1 MAVAAP
7 AQRILRVGI
16 IQNGQVVEER
26 IFRTRE
32 AVTAGQGLKNSFVVA
47 SSAFPASLTLFE
59 VKGGQYHLRVTS
71 AMLGRVALAD
81 GMLDLANSG
90 QSGKAQKV
98 GDAWVVEIPETSRGK
113 VALGDT
119 TVLFQFVAPP
129 PLKVLPQLPANM
141 RGNLLTFLASAASV
155 DAVYLSSFAFSFLL
169 QAGSILYA
177 VNFVPPPPRDA
188 AMKEMTERIIKIIA
202 NVEPPKPKEEEK
214 PAEVDPNAEAEKTDE
229 KTPEAKPEPAA
240 EQPAAEAPP
249 RSQEEIRAA
258 AAVRVKQES
267 ALAALFN
274 SDNGAGP
281 ALGISESMSSKRAD
295 EVIANQKL
303 AGDGTGIASKSGLGG
318 SDGASGSVKR
328 GGVDVSGSSS
338 VGGATAGRVE
348 GTTAA
353 KVKPRLRQ
361 EAESMAGSGSLSK
374 DKIREVIDRRK
385 RDIERCYEREL
396 AKDPG
401 LKGRLELRWTIG
413 EEGTVT
419 QATVGENE
427 LGSAVAACAQGVVRR
442 WRFAKPEGGS
452 ITISKVFIL
461 ESGT

>member
-1 MAVAAP
+1 MAVATP
-7 AQRILRVGI
+7 TQRILRVGI

-26 IFRTRE
+26 IFRSRE
-32 AVTAGQGLKNSFVVA
+32 AITAGQGLKNSFVVA

-59 VKGGQYHLRVTS
+59 VKGGKYQLRVTS
-71 AMLGRVALAD
+71 AMQGRVALAD
-81 GMLDLANSG
+81 GMLDLASVAT
-90 QSGKAQKV
+90 SGKGQKA
-98 GDAWVVEIPETSRGK
+98 GDAWIVEIPETSRGK
-113 VALGDT
+113 VTIGDT
-119 TVLFQFVAPP
+119 TLLFQFVAPP

-141 RGNLLTFLASAASV
+141 RGNLLTFLASAASI
-155 DAVYLSSFAFSFLL
+155 DAVYLSSFALSLLL
-169 QAGSILYA
+169 QAGTILYA
-177 VNFVPPPPRDA
+177 VNFVPPPARDA

-202 NVEPPKPKEEEK
+202 NVEPPKPVEEEV
-214 PAEVDPNAEAEKTDE
+214 PTEVDPNAEADKGEEKA
-229 KTPEAKPEPAA
+229 PEAKPEPEAK
-240 EQPAAEAPP
+240 PAAEAPP
-249 RSQEEIRAA
+249 RTQEEMRAA
-258 AAVRVKQES
+258 ADVRVKQDS

-274 SDNGAGP
+274 SDSGAGP
-281 ALGISESMSSKRAD
+281 ALGISDSMSSKRAD

-338 VGGATAGRVE
+338 VGGASAGRVE

-353 KVKPRLRQ
+353 KVKPRLRA

-385 RDIERCYEREL
+385 KDIERCYEREL

-401 LKGRLELRWTIG
+401 LKGRLEIKWTIG

-419 QATVGENE
+419 QADVGEND
-427 LGSAVAACAQGVVRR
+427 LGSAVAACSKGVVRR
-442 WRFAKPEGGS
+442 WRFAKPDGGS
-452 ITISKVFIL
+452 ITVSKVFIL
-461 ESGT
+461 DSGN

>member
-7 AQRILRVGI
+7 TQRILRVGV

-32 AVTAGQGLKNSFVVA
+32 AITAGQGLKNSFVVA

-59 VKGGQYHLRVTS
+59 VKGGKYQLRVTS
-71 AMLGRVALAD
+71 AMQGRIALGD
-81 GMLDLANSG
+81 GMLDLAAVAT
-90 QSGKAQKV
+90 SGKGQKA
-98 GDAWVVEIPETSRGK
+98 GDAWIVEIPETSRGK
-113 VALGDT
+113 VSLGDT
-119 TVLFQFVAPP
+119 TLLFQFVAPP

-141 RGNLLTFLASAASV
+141 RGNLLTFLASAASI
-155 DAVYLSSFAFSFLL
+155 DAVYLSSFALSLLL
-169 QAGSILYA
+169 QAGTILYA
-177 VNFVPPPPRDA
+177 VNFVPPPARDA

-202 NVEPPKPKEEEK
+202 NVEPPKPVEEEV
-214 PAEVDPNAEAEKTDE
+214 PTEVDPAAEPDKGKEKE
-229 KTPEAKPEPAA
+229 PEATPEPEAA
-240 EQPAAEAPP
+240 PAAEAPP
-249 RSQEEIRAA
+249 RTQEEMRAA
-258 AAVRVKQES
+258 ADVRVKQDS

-281 ALGISESMSSKRAD
+281 ALGISDSMSSKRAD

-303 AGDGTGIASKSGLGG
+303 AGDGTGIASNSGLGG
-318 SDGASGSVKR
+318 SDGASGSVKL

-338 VGGATAGRVE
+338 VGGASADRVK

-353 KVKPRLRQ
+353 KVKPRLMA

-385 RDIERCYEREL
+385 KDIERCYEREL

-401 LKGRLELRWTIG
+401 LKGRLEIRWTIG

-419 QATVGENE
+419 QADVGEND
-427 LGSAVAACAQGVVRR
+427 LGSAVANCSKGVVRR
-442 WRFAKPEGGS
+442 WRFAKPDGGS
-452 ITISKVFIL
+452 ITVSKVFIL
-461 ESGT
+461 DSGN

>member
-7 AQRILRVGI
+7 TQRILRVGV

-26 IFRTRE
+26 IFRSRE

-59 VKGGQYHLRVTS
+59 VKGGKYQLRVTS
-71 AMLGRVALAD
+71 AMQGRIALGD
-81 GMLDLANSG
+81 GMLDLAAVAT
-90 QSGKAQKV
+90 SGKGQKA
-98 GDAWVVEIPETSRGK
+98 GDAWIVEIPETSRGK
-113 VALGDT
+113 VSLGDT
-119 TVLFQFVAPP
+119 TLLFQFVAPP

-141 RGNLLTFLASAASV
+141 RGNLLTFLATAASI
-155 DAVYLSSFAFSFLL
+155 DAVYLTSFAASLLL
-169 QAGSILYA
+169 QAGTILYA
-177 VNFVPPPPRDA
+177 VNFVPPPARDA

-202 NVEPPKPKEEEK
+202 NVEPPKPKEEEV
-214 PAEVDPNAEAEKTDE
+214 PAEVDPDAEAEQAE
-229 KTPEAKPEPAA
+229 ENTPEAKPEPAA
-240 EQPAAEAPP
+240 KPAQEAPP

-267 ALAALFN
+267 ALSALFN
-274 SDNGAGP
+274 SDSGAGP

-295 EVIANQKL
+295 EVIANQKA

-318 SDGASGSVKR
+318 SDGASGSVKL
-328 GGVDVSGSSS
+328 GGVDVSGNST

-348 GTTAA
+348 GTTGA
-353 KVKPRLRQ
+353 KVKIRLKA
-361 EAESMAGSGSLSK
+361 EAESTAGSGSLSK

-385 RDIERCYEREL
+385 KDIERCYEREL

-401 LKGRLELRWTIG
+401 LKGRLEIKWTIG

-419 QATVGENE
+419 QADVGEND
-427 LGSAVAACAQGVVRR
+427 LGSAVANCSKGMVRR
-442 WRFAKPEGGS
+442 WRFAKPDGGS
-452 ITISKVFIL
+452 LTVSKVFIL
-461 ESGT
+461 DSGN

>member
-7 AQRILRVGI
+7 TQRILRVGI

-26 IFRTRE
+26 IFHSRE

-59 VKGGQYHLRVTS
+59 VKGGKYQLRVTS
-71 AMLGRVALAD
+71 AMQGKVALAD
-81 GMLDLANSG
+81 GMLDLATVST
-90 QSGKAQKV
+90 SGKGQKV
-98 GDAWVVEIPETSRGK
+98 GDAWVVEIPDSSRGK
-113 VALGDT
+113 VSLGDT
-119 TVLFQFVAPP
+119 TMLFQFVAPP

-141 RGNLLTFLASAASV
+141 RGNLLTFLATAASV

-188 AMKEMTERIIKIIA
+188 AMKEMTERIIKLIA
-202 NVEPPKPKEEEK
+202 NVEPPKPKEEEV
-214 PAEVDPNAEAEKTDE
+214 PTEVDPNAEADKAEDK
-229 KTPEAKPEPAA
+229 KPEAKPEPEAKPA
-240 EQPAAEAPP
+240 EKAPQ
-249 RSQEEIRAA
+249 RSEEEIRAA

-267 ALAALFN
+267 ALSALFN
-274 SDNGAGP
+274 SDSGAGP

-318 SDGASGSVKR
+318 SDGATGSVKR

-338 VGGATAGRVE
+338 VGNATAGRVE
-348 GTTAA
+348 GTAGA
-353 KVKPRLRQ
+353 KIKPRLRA
-361 EAESMAGSGSLSK
+361 EAEATAGSGSLSK

-385 RDIERCYEREL
+385 KDIERCYEREL
-396 AKDPG
+396 AKDPS
-401 LKGRLELRWTIG
+401 LKGRLEIKWTIG
-413 EEGTVT
+413 EEGTVE
-419 QATVGENE
+419 QADVGEND
-427 LGSAVAACAQGVVRR
+427 LGSAVANCSKGVVRR

-452 ITISKVFIL
+452 ITVSKVFIL
-461 ESGT
+461 DSGN

>member
-7 AQRILRVGI
+7 TQRILRVGV

-26 IFRTRE
+26 IFRSRE
-32 AVTAGQGLKNSFVVA
+32 TVTAGQGLKNSFVVA

-59 VKGGQYHLRVTS
+59 VKGAKYQLRVTS
-71 AMLGRVALAD
+71 AMQGRVALAD
-81 GMLDLANSG
+81 GMLDLAAVAT
-90 QSGKAQKV
+90 SGKGQKS
-98 GDAWVVEIPETSRGK
+98 GDAWIVEIPDTSRGK
-113 VALGDT
+113 VSLGDT
-119 TVLFQFVAPP
+119 TLLFQFVAPP

-141 RGNLLTFLASAASV
+141 RGNLLTFLATAASI
-155 DAVYLSSFAFSFLL
+155 DAVYLSSFAFSLLL
-169 QAGSILYA
+169 QAGTILYA
-177 VNFVPPPPRDA
+177 VNFVPPPARDA

-202 NVEPPKPKEEEK
+202 NVEPPKPKEEEV
-214 PAEVDPNAEAEKTDE
+214 PTEVDPNAEAEKVDE
-229 KTPEAKPEPAA
+229 KKAEEKPEPEAKPA
-240 EQPAAEAPP
+240 QEAPK
-249 RSQEEIRAA
+249 RTEEELRIATKN
-258 AAVRVKQES
+258 RVIQDS
-267 ALAALFN
+267 ALSALSI
-274 SDNGAGP
+274 SDSGAGP

-338 VGGATAGRVE
+338 VGGASANKVVG
-348 GTTAA
+348 GTAA
-353 KVKPRLRQ
+353 KVKPRLLS

-385 RDIERCYEREL
+385 KDIERCYEREL

-401 LKGRLELRWTIG
+401 LKGRLEIKWTIG

-419 QATVGENE
+419 QADVGEND
-427 LGSAVAACAQGVVRR
+427 LGSAVAACSKGVVRR

-452 ITISKVFIL
+452 ITVSKVFIL
-461 ESGT
+461 DSGN

>member
-7 AQRILRVGI
+7 TQRILRVGI

-26 IFRTRE
+26 IFRVRE

-47 SSAFPASLTLFE
+47 SSAFPASITLFE
-59 VKGGQYHLRVTS
+59 VKGGKYHLRVTS
-71 AMLGRVALAD
+71 DMQGRVALAD
-81 GMLDLANSG
+81 GMLDLSNIAT
-90 QSGKAQKV
+90 SGKGQKS
-98 GDAWVVEIPETSRGK
+98 GDAWVVEIPDTSRGK
-113 VALGDT
+113 VSLGDT

-155 DAVYLSSFAFSFLL
+155 DAVYLSSFAASLLL
-169 QAGSILYA
+169 QAGTILYA

-188 AMKEMTERIIKIIA
+188 AMKEMTERMIKIIA
-202 NVEPPKPKEEEK
+202 NVEPPKPKEEEA
-214 PAEVDPNAEAEKTDE
+214 PTEVDPDAAAEKTDE
-229 KTPEAKPEPAA
+229 KQPAAKSDPEP
-240 EQPAAEAPP
+240 EKPAAEAPP

-258 AAVRVKQES
+258 AAERVKQES
-267 ALAALFN
+267 ALSALFN
-274 SDNGAGP
+274 SDSGAGP

-303 AGDGTGIASKSGLGG
+303 AGDGTGIASRSGLGG
-318 SDGASGSVKR
+318 SDGASGAVKR

-338 VGGATAGRVE
+338 VGSATAGRVE
-348 GTTAA
+348 GTAAA

-401 LKGRLELRWTIG
+401 LKGRLEIKWTIG

-419 QATVGENE
+419 QADVGENE
-427 LGSAVAACAQGVVRR
+427 LGSAVAACARGVVRR
-442 WRFAKPEGGS
+442 WRFAKPDGGS
-452 ITISKVFIL
+452 ITVSKVFIL
-461 ESGT
+461 DSGT

>member
-7 AQRILRVGI
+7 TQRILRVGI

-26 IFRTRE
+26 IFRSRE

-59 VKGGQYHLRVTS
+59 VKGGKYHLRVTS
-71 AMLGRVALAD
+71 AMQGRVALGD
-81 GMLDLANSG
+81 GMLDLANIAT
-90 QSGKAQKV
+90 SGKGQKA
-98 GDAWVVEIPETSRGK
+98 GDAWSVEIPDSSRGK
-113 VALGDT
+113 VSLGDT
-119 TVLFQFVAPP
+119 TLLFQFVAPP

-141 RGNLLTFLASAASV
+141 RGNLLTFLATAASV
-155 DAVYLSSFAFSFLL
+155 DAVYLSSFALSFLL

-177 VNFVPPPPRDA
+177 VNFVPPPARDA

-202 NVEPPKPKEEEK
+202 NVEPPKPKEEEV
-214 PAEVDPNAEAEKTDE
+214 PTEVDPDAEADKAEE
-229 KTPEAKPEPAA
+229 KTPEAKPEPEAK
-240 EQPAAEAPP
+240 PAQEAPP

-267 ALAALFN
+267 ALSALFN
-274 SDNGAGP
+274 SDSGAGP

-338 VGGATAGRVE
+338 VGSATADRVG

-353 KVKPRLRQ
+353 KVKPRLRA

-385 RDIERCYEREL
+385 KDIERCYEREL

-401 LKGRLELRWTIG
+401 LKGRLEIRWTIG

-419 QATVGENE
+419 QADVGEND
-427 LGSAVAACAQGVVRR
+427 LGSAVANCSKGVVRR

-452 ITISKVFIL
+452 ITLSKVFIL
-461 ESGT
+461 DSGN

>member
-7 AQRILRVGI
+7 TQRILRVGI

-26 IFRTRE
+26 IFRSRE

-59 VKGGQYHLRVTS
+59 VKGGKYQLRVTS
-71 AMLGRVALAD
+71 AMQGRVALAD
-81 GMLDLANSG
+81 GMLDLASVAT
-90 QSGKAQKV
+90 SGKGQKA
-98 GDAWVVEIPETSRGK
+98 GDAWIVEIPDTSRGK
-113 VALGDT
+113 VSLGDT
-119 TVLFQFVAPP
+119 TMLFQFVAPP

-141 RGNLLTFLASAASV
+141 RGNLLTFLATAASV

-188 AMKEMTERIIKIIA
+188 AMKEMTERIIKLIA
-202 NVEPPKPKEEEK
+202 NVEPPKPKEEEV
-214 PAEVDPNAEAEKTDE
+214 PTEVDPNAEAEKADE
-229 KTPEAKPEPAA
+229 KKAEEKPEPEAKPA
-240 EQPAAEAPP
+240 QEAPP

-267 ALAALFN
+267 ALSALFN
-274 SDNGAGP
+274 SDSGAGP

-338 VGGATAGRVE
+338 VGSATAGRVE

-353 KVKPRLRQ
+353 KVKPRLRA

-385 RDIERCYEREL
+385 KDIERCYEREL

-401 LKGRLELRWTIG
+401 LKGRLEIKWTIG

-419 QATVGENE
+419 QADVGEND
-427 LGSAVAACAQGVVRR
+427 LGSAVAACSKGVVRR
-442 WRFAKPEGGS
+442 WRFAKPDGGS
-452 ITISKVFIL
+452 ITVSKVFIL
-461 ESGT
+461 DSGN

>member
-7 AQRILRVGI
+7 TQRILRVGV

-32 AVTAGQGLKNSFVVA
+32 AITAGQGLKNSFVVA

-59 VKGGQYHLRVTS
+59 VKGGQYQLRVTS
-71 AMLGRVALAD
+71 AMQGRVALAD
-81 GMLDLANSG
+81 GMLDLASIAT
-90 QSGKAQKV
+90 SGKGQQA
-98 GDAWVVEIPETSRGK
+98 GDGWILEIPETSRGK
-113 VALGDT
+113 VTLGDT
-119 TVLFQFVAPP
+119 TLLFQFVAPP
-129 PLKVLPQLPANM
+129 PLRVLPQLPANM
-141 RGNLLTFLASAASV
+141 RGNLLTFLASAASI
-155 DAVYLSSFAFSFLL
+155 DAVYLSSFALSLLL
-169 QAGSILYA
+169 QGGTILYA
-177 VNFVPPPPRDA
+177 VNFVPPPARDA

-202 NVEPPKPKEEEK
+202 NVEPPKPVEEEV
-214 PAEVDPNAEAEKTDE
+214 PTEVDPNAEADE
-229 KTPEAKPEPAA
+229 GVAEEAKVEAPPAA
-240 EQPAAEAPP
+240 EPQKEAPP
-249 RSQEEIRAA
+249 RTQEEMRAA
-258 AAVRVKQES
+258 ATERVKQDS

-274 SDNGAGP
+274 SDSGAGP
-281 ALGISESMSSKRAD
+281 SLGISDSMSSRRAD

-328 GGVDVSGSSS
+328 DGVDVSGSSS
-338 VGGATAGRVE
+338 VGSATAGRVE

-353 KVKPRLRQ
+353 KVKPRLRA

-385 RDIERCYEREL
+385 KDIERCYEREL

-401 LKGRLELRWTIG
+401 LKGRLEIRWTIG

-419 QATVGENE
+419 QADVGEND
-427 LGSAVAACAQGVVRR
+427 LGSAVANCSKGVVRR

-452 ITISKVFIL
+452 ITLSKVFIL
-461 ESGT
+461 DSGN

>member
-1 MAVAAP
+1 MAVSAP
-7 AQRILRVGI
+7 TQRILRVGI

-26 IFRTRE
+26 IFRARE
-32 AVTAGQGLKNSFVVA
+32 SVTAGQGLKNSFVVA
-47 SSAFPASLTLFE
+47 SSAFPSSLTLFE
-59 VKGGQYHLRVTS
+59 VKGGKYQLRVTS
-71 AMLGRVALAD
+71 EMQGRVALAD
-81 GMLDLANSG
+81 GMLDLSTVA
-90 QSGKAQKV
+90 QSGKAQKS

-113 VALGDT
+113 VSLGDT

-155 DAVYLSSFAFSFLL
+155 DAVYLSSMAASLLL
-169 QAGSILYA
+169 QAGTILYA

-202 NVEPPKPKEEEK
+202 NVEPPKPKEEEV
-214 PAEVDPNAEAEKTDE
+214 PTEVDPNAEAEE
-229 KTPEAKPEPAA
+229 AEAKAPEPKAA
-240 EQPAAEAPP
+240 PAEEKPAAEAPP
-249 RSQEEIRAA
+249 RTVEEMRAA
-258 AAVRVKQES
+258 TAQRVKQES

-274 SDNGAGP
+274 SDSGAGP

-295 EVIANQKL
+295 EVIANQKV
-303 AGDGTGIASKSGLGG
+303 AGDGTGIASRNGLGG
-318 SDGASGSVKR
+318 SDGASGAVKR

-338 VGGATAGRVE
+338 VGGATAGRAE

-353 KVKPRLRQ
+353 KVKPRLREQ
-361 EAESMAGSGSLSK
+361 AESMAGSGSLSK

-401 LKGRLELRWTIG
+401 LKGRLELKWTIG

-419 QATVGENE
+419 QADVGEND
-427 LGSAVAACAQGVVRR
+427 LGSAVAACARGVVRR

-452 ITISKVFIL
+452 IVLSKVFIL
-461 ESGT
+461 EPGN